1 MLTDKQLVQW
11 YEKTLR
17 GDWFIIFLNFVSHL
31 MVLQLSEQNLR
42 PSYHK
47 DGFRLKVFI
56 SHLMIGMINI

>member
-47 DGFRLKVFI
+47 RWFQIKSFY
-56 SHLMIGMINI
+56 